1 MKILISCITTSVASY
16 PQVMI
21 FFSFTPFFYCSYNF
35 KILTF
40 VMKLY
45 KNSPKNK
52 HKTSQKYELWTQKL
66 PRSLVFHQLI

>member
-1 MKILISCITTSVASY
+1 MKILINSITASAAFY
-16 PQVMI
+16 PVMI
-21 FFSFTPFFYCSYNF
+21 FFSFTPFFYSSYNF

-52 HKTSQKYELWTQKL
+52 HKTAEK
-66 PRSLVFHQLI
+66 